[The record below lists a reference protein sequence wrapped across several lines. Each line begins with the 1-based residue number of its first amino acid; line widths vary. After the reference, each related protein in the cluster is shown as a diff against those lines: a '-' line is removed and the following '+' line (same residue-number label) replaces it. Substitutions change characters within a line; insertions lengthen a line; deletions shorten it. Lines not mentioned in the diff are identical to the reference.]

1 MHVDVDQLGSNLQKK
16 RHHRMTIVCDEV
28 LVGAAH
34 RAMQQPIAYRPVV
47 DEQEL
52 QGRAAA
58 VKGRQPGEAVEPEI
72 LALGLDR
79 DGIGREFLTEDGLQA
94 PQPAAG
100 ISGGR

>member
-1 MHVDVDQLGSNLQKK
+1 VSHE
-16 RHHRMTIVCDEV
+16 I
-28 LVGAAH
+28 LVGATH
-34 RAMQQPIAYRPVV
+34 GAMQQPIAYRPVV
-47 DEQEL
+47 HEQEL
-52 QGRAAA
+52 RGRAAA